1 MYQTKPIKQN
11 KMNYQEFISEV
22 LNIVETK
29 LTKLEMQFAYVVYT
43 TFNVSILDA
52 IKISLEK

>member
-1 MYQTKPIKQN
+1 
-11 KMNYQEFISEV
+11 MNYQEFISEV